1 MRLALF
7 DLDHTLLPM
16 DSDHAWGE
24 FMVKIGAVDAA
35 AHRAQNDQF
44 YRDYQAGTLDNDAYL
59 AFQLAP
65 LARYSRAQL
74 ATWHRQYMK
83 ECIQPHLRDVAQAL
97 VNKHQQAGDLCALVT
112 ATNEFVTA
120 PIAKLFGFEHLI
132 ATNLATVDGQPT
144 GDYTGKPRGLPNFRE
159 GKVVRTGA
167 WLKSLGYAWSHVDT
181 SYFYSD
187 SANDIPLLEHVSH
200 PVATN
205 PDTKLKALADLKGWP
220 ILELFKTS

>member
-24 FMVKIGAVDAA
+24 FMVKIGAVDAER
-35 AHRAQNDQF
+35 HRAQNDQF

-65 LARYSRAQL
+65 LARHSRAQL
-74 ATWHRQYMK
+74 AAWHQQYMA
-83 ECIQPHLRDVAQAL
+83 ECIQPNWRREAQNL
-97 VNKHQQAGDLCALVT
+97 VNQHRQAGDLCALVT

-120 PIAKLFGFEHLI
+120 PIAKLFGFDHLI
-132 ATNLATVDGQPT
+132 ATNLATVDGQPSSA
-144 GDYTGKPRGLPNFRE
+144 YTGKPSGLPNFRE
-159 GKVVRTGA
+159 GKVVRTKA
-167 WLKSLGYAWSHVDT
+167 WLEGLGYAWSTIGT

-187 SANDIPLLEHVSH
+187 SANDIPLLEQVSH

-205 PDTKLKALADLKGWP
+205 PDAKLKALAELKGWP